1 MGFIF
6 LYYLMWKKNGMSAP
20 PEVPIVLLK
29 LEICFETNWMGARRE
44 DVSHAHLEHWEMS
57 TASDSSLT

>member
-6 LYYLMWKKNGMSAP
+6 LYYTMWKKPGMSAP
-20 PEVPIVLLK
+20 PEVLK
-29 LEICFETNWMGARRE
+29 FQQHYGICFETNWMGARRE

-57 TASDSSLT
+57 TASDNSLT